1 MELTGTIKKLFD
13 VQQVSPTFRKRE
25 VVIETDENYPQVV
38 MCEFTQDRADIPS
51 RYREGDKVTVSI
63 NIRGREWTNRDGETK
78 YFVSIQGWRMA
89 PGDGSEGGGAP
100 RGDRNERSDRGD
112 RGNYGGGND
121 RGDRG
126 DRSGNRNQGGNFG
139 GATLS
144 LVQLHLRLRALIAQ
158 TTTTICRSD
167 PQSQKIDE
175 RRLER
180 VVFFLAY

>member
-13 VQQVSPTFRKRE
+13 TQQVSPTFRKRE

-38 MCEFTQDRADIPS
+38 LCEFTQDRADIPS

-89 PGDGSEGGGAP
+89 PGDGSEGGGAS
-100 RGDRNERSDRGD
+100 RGDRND
-112 RGNYGGGND
+112 RGNYGGGGE

-126 DRSGNRNQGGNFG
+126 GNYGGGNRNQGGNFG
-139 GATLS
+139 GGDPIA
-144 LVQLHLRLRALIAQ
+144 RAASQ
-158 TTTTICRSD
+158 QAPGFDSSSD
-167 PQSQKIDE
+167 DDDLP
-175 RRLER
+175 
-180 VVFFLAY
+180 F

>member
-13 VQQVSPTFRKRE
+13 IQQVSPTFRKRE

-100 RGDRNERSDRGD
+100 RSNDRGD
-112 RGNYGGGND
+112 RGGNYGGGND

-126 DRSGNRNQGGNFG
+126 GNYGNDRGGDRGGNRNQGGNFG
-139 GATLS
+139 GGDPIA
-144 LVQLHLRLRALIAQ
+144 RAA
-158 TTTTICRSD
+158 S
-167 PQSQKIDE
+167 SQAPGFDSSNDDDD
-175 RRLER
+175 LP
-180 VVFFLAY
+180 F

>member
-100 RGDRNERSDRGD
+100 RSNDRGD

-126 DRSGNRNQGGNFG
+126 GNDRGGDRGGNYGGGDRGGNRNQGGNFG
-139 GATLS
+139 GGDPIA
-144 LVQLHLRLRALIAQ
+144 RAA
-158 TTTTICRSD
+158 S
-167 PQSQKIDE
+167 SQAPGFDSSNDDDD
-175 RRLER
+175 LP
-180 VVFFLAY
+180 F

>member
-100 RGDRNERSDRGD
+100 RSNDRGD
-112 RGNYGGGND
+112 RGGNYGGGND
-121 RGDRG
+121 RGGDRG
-126 DRSGNRNQGGNFG
+126 GNRNQGGNFG
-139 GATLS
+139 GGDPIA
-144 LVQLHLRLRALIAQ
+144 RAA
-158 TTTTICRSD
+158 S
-167 PQSQKIDE
+167 SQAPGFDSSNDDDD
-175 RRLER
+175 LP
-180 VVFFLAY
+180 F

>member
-1 MELTGTIKKLFD
+1 
-13 VQQVSPTFRKRE
+13 VSPTFRKRE

-89 PGDGSEGGGAP
+89 PGDGTEGGGAP
-100 RGDRNERSDRGD
+100 RSNDRGD
-112 RGNYGGGND
+112 RGDRGGNYGGGND

-126 DRSGNRNQGGNFG
+126 GNYGGGDRGGNRNQGGNFG
-139 GATLS
+139 GGDPIA
-144 LVQLHLRLRALIAQ
+144 RAA
-158 TTTTICRSD
+158 S
-167 PQSQKIDE
+167 SQAPGFDSSNDDDD
-175 RRLER
+175 LP
-180 VVFFLAY
+180 F

>member
-13 VQQVSPTFRKRE
+13 TQQVSPTFRKRE

-38 MCEFTQDRADIPS
+38 LCEFTQDRADIPS

-100 RGDRNERSDRGD
+100 RSNDRGD
-112 RGNYGGGND
+112 RGGNYGGGND

-126 DRSGNRNQGGNFG
+126 GNYGGGDRGGNRNQGGNFG
-139 GATLS
+139 GGDPIA
-144 LVQLHLRLRALIAQ
+144 RAASQ
-158 TTTTICRSD
+158 QAPGFDSSSD
-167 PQSQKIDE
+167 DDDLP
-175 RRLER
+175 
-180 VVFFLAY
+180 F

>member
-13 VQQVSPTFRKRE
+13 TQQVSPTFRKRE

-38 MCEFTQDRADIPS
+38 LCEFTQDRADIPS

-100 RGDRNERSDRGD
+100 RGDRND
-112 RGNYGGGND
+112 RGNYGGGGE

-126 DRSGNRNQGGNFG
+126 GNYGGGNRNQGGNFG
-139 GATLS
+139 GGDPIA
-144 LVQLHLRLRALIAQ
+144 RAASQ
-158 TTTTICRSD
+158 QAPGFDSSSD
-167 PQSQKIDE
+167 DDDLP
-175 RRLER
+175 
-180 VVFFLAY
+180 F

>member
-1 MELTGTIKKLFD
+1 
-13 VQQVSPTFRKRE
+13 VSPTFRKRE

-100 RGDRNERSDRGD
+100 RSNDRGD
-112 RGNYGGGND
+112 RGGNYGGGND

-126 DRSGNRNQGGNFG
+126 GNYGNDRGGDRGGNRNQGGNFG
-139 GATLS
+139 GGDPIA
-144 LVQLHLRLRALIAQ
+144 RAA
-158 TTTTICRSD
+158 S
-167 PQSQKIDE
+167 SQAPGFDSSNDDDD
-175 RRLER
+175 LP
-180 VVFFLAY
+180 F

>member
-100 RGDRNERSDRGD
+100 RSNDRGD
-112 RGNYGGGND
+112 RGGNYGGGND

-126 DRSGNRNQGGNFG
+126 GNYGNDRGGDRGGSRNQGGNFG
-139 GATLS
+139 GGDPIA
-144 LVQLHLRLRALIAQ
+144 RAA
-158 TTTTICRSD
+158 S
-167 PQSQKIDE
+167 SQAPGFDSSNDDDD
-175 RRLER
+175 LP
-180 VVFFLAY
+180 F

>member
-100 RGDRNERSDRGD
+100 RSNDRGD
-112 RGNYGGGND
+112 RGGNYGGGND

-126 DRSGNRNQGGNFG
+126 GNDRGGDRGGNDRGGNRNQGGNFG
-139 GATLS
+139 GGDPIA
-144 LVQLHLRLRALIAQ
+144 RAA
-158 TTTTICRSD
+158 S
-167 PQSQKIDE
+167 SQAPGFDSSNDDDD
-175 RRLER
+175 LP
-180 VVFFLAY
+180 F

>member
-89 PGDGSEGGGAP
+89 PGDGTEGGGAP
-100 RGDRNERSDRGD
+100 RSNDRGD
-112 RGNYGGGND
+112 RGDRGGNYGGGND

-126 DRSGNRNQGGNFG
+126 DRGGNYGGGDRGGNRNQGGNFG
-139 GATLS
+139 GGDPIA
-144 LVQLHLRLRALIAQ
+144 RAA
-158 TTTTICRSD
+158 S
-167 PQSQKIDE
+167 SQAPGFDSSNDDDD
-175 RRLER
+175 LP
-180 VVFFLAY
+180 F

>member
-1 MELTGTIKKLFD
+1 MELTGTIKKLFYI
-13 VQQVSPTFRKRE
+13 QQVSPTFRKRE

-78 YFVSIQGWRMA
+78 YFVSIKGWRMA

-100 RGDRNERSDRGD
+100 RSNDRGY
-112 RGNYGGGND
+112 RGGNYGGGND

-126 DRSGNRNQGGNFG
+126 GNDRGGDRGGNDRGGNRNQGGNFG
-139 GATLS
+139 GGDPIA
-144 LVQLHLRLRALIAQ
+144 RAA
-158 TTTTICRSD
+158 S
-167 PQSQKIDE
+167 SQAPGFDSSNDDDD
-175 RRLER
+175 LP
-180 VVFFLAY
+180 F

>member
-100 RGDRNERSDRGD
+100 RSNDRGD
-112 RGNYGGGND
+112 RGGNYGGGND
-121 RGDRG
+121 RGGNYGNDRG
-126 DRSGNRNQGGNFG
+126 GDRGGNRNQGGNFG
-139 GATLS
+139 GGDPIA
-144 LVQLHLRLRALIAQ
+144 RAA
-158 TTTTICRSD
+158 S
-167 PQSQKIDE
+167 SQAPGFDSSNDDDD
-175 RRLER
+175 LP
-180 VVFFLAY
+180 F

>member
-13 VQQVSPTFRKRE
+13 TQQVSPTFRKRE
-25 VVIETDENYPQVV
+25 VVIETDENYPQVI

-100 RGDRNERSDRGD
+100 RSNDRGD
-112 RGNYGGGND
+112 RGGNYGGGND

-126 DRSGNRNQGGNFG
+126 GNYGNDRGGDRGGNRNQGGNFG
-139 GATLS
+139 GGDPIA
-144 LVQLHLRLRALIAQ
+144 RAA
-158 TTTTICRSD
+158 S
-167 PQSQKIDE
+167 SQAPGFDSSNDDDD
-175 RRLER
+175 LP
-180 VVFFLAY
+180 F

>member
-38 MCEFTQDRADIPS
+38 MCEFTQDRADIPA

-100 RGDRNERSDRGD
+100 RSNDRGD
-112 RGNYGGGND
+112 RGGNYGGGND

-126 DRSGNRNQGGNFG
+126 GNYGNDRGGDRGGNRNQGGNFG
-139 GATLS
+139 GGDPIA
-144 LVQLHLRLRALIAQ
+144 RAA
-158 TTTTICRSD
+158 S
-167 PQSQKIDE
+167 SQAPGFDSSNDDDD
-175 RRLER
+175 LP
-180 VVFFLAY
+180 F

>member
-100 RGDRNERSDRGD
+100 RSNDRGD
-112 RGNYGGGND
+112 RGGNYGGGND

-126 DRSGNRNQGGNFG
+126 SNYGNDRGGNYRGVNRNQGGNFG
-139 GATLS
+139 GGDPIA
-144 LVQLHLRLRALIAQ
+144 RAA
-158 TTTTICRSD
+158 S
-167 PQSQKIDE
+167 SQAPGFDSSNDE
-175 RRLER
+175 DDLP
-180 VVFFLAY
+180 F

>member
-13 VQQVSPTFRKRE
+13 TQQVSPTFRKRE

-38 MCEFTQDRADIPS
+38 LCEFTQDRADIPS

-100 RGDRNERSDRGD
+100 RGDRNDRGNNGGGGERGD
-112 RGNYGGGND
+112 RGGNYGG
-121 RGDRG
+121 
-126 DRSGNRNQGGNFG
+126 GNRNQGGNFG
-139 GATLS
+139 GGDPIA
-144 LVQLHLRLRALIAQ
+144 RAASQ
-158 TTTTICRSD
+158 QAPGFDSSSD
-167 PQSQKIDE
+167 DDDLP
-175 RRLER
+175 
-180 VVFFLAY
+180 F

>member
-100 RGDRNERSDRGD
+100 RSNDRGD
-112 RGNYGGGND
+112 LGGNYGGGND

-126 DRSGNRNQGGNFG
+126 GNYGNDRGGDRGGNRNQGGNFG
-139 GATLS
+139 GGDPIA
-144 LVQLHLRLRALIAQ
+144 RAA
-158 TTTTICRSD
+158 S
-167 PQSQKIDE
+167 SQAPGFDSSNDDDD
-175 RRLER
+175 LP
-180 VVFFLAY
+180 F

>member
-63 NIRGREWTNRDGETK
+63 NIRGRERTNRDGETK

-126 DRSGNRNQGGNFG
+126 DRSGNRKQGGNFG
-139 GATLS
+139 GGDPIA
-144 LVQLHLRLRALIAQ
+144 RAA
-158 TTTTICRSD
+158 S
-167 PQSQKIDE
+167 SQAPGFDSSNDDDD
-175 RRLER
+175 LP
-180 VVFFLAY
+180 F

>member
-13 VQQVSPTFRKRE
+13 TQQVSPTFRKRE
-25 VVIETDENYPQVV
+25 VVIETDENYPQVI

-89 PGDGSEGGGAP
+89 PGDGSESAP
-100 RGDRNERSDRGD
+100 AP
-112 RGNYGGGND
+112 

-126 DRSGNRNQGGNFG
+126 DRGGNRNQGGNFG
-139 GATLS
+139 GGDPIA
-144 LVQLHLRLRALIAQ
+144 RAAQ
-158 TTTTICRSD
+158 QQAPGFDSSSD
-167 PQSQKIDE
+167 DDDLP
-175 RRLER
+175 
-180 VVFFLAY
+180 F

>member
-100 RGDRNERSDRGD
+100 RS
-112 RGNYGGGND
+112 ND

-126 DRSGNRNQGGNFG
+126 GNYGNDRGGDRGGNRNQGGNFG
-139 GATLS
+139 GGDPIA
-144 LVQLHLRLRALIAQ
+144 RAA
-158 TTTTICRSD
+158 S
-167 PQSQKIDE
+167 SQAPGFDSSNDDDD
-175 RRLER
+175 LP
-180 VVFFLAY
+180 F